1 MPVRTLL
8 SRKKAH
14 TVLLPPPAILMIMYA
29 TCIILGSFFLMLPI
43 ASNEPTSWY
52 DALFTAVSAVTVTG
66 LAVVDTG
73 SHFTVFG
80 QIIIAILIQLGGLG
94 LMTFAVLILTAL
106 GMRIPIRKQILL
118 KEDLNHTNLGSL
130 VRLVWVI
137 LKVVIILELLG
148 AALLAFHF
156 VPEFG
161 WLEGIWQ
168 SIFHSISALNNAG
181 FSLFPDSLSRWVG
194 DPLVNIVIPAL
205 FIIGGL
211 GYSVLTDINEKRR
224 WRTLT
229 LHSKLMLLGSLL
241 LILWGMVAFMMLEW
255 SNPKTLGALDSNSAR
270 IWASWFQSVTT
281 RTAGFNTVDIGS
293 LYNSTSLM
301 MMPLMFIGGGSTST
315 AGGIK
320 VTTFILLMLSV
331 IAFLK
336 RQDHISVFHRSL
348 SMEQMLKVLA
358 LVSISLLITIT
369 GLFIITITNH
379 ESFIDL
385 AFEVFSAFGT
395 VGLSRGV
402 TANLDNLGRFV
413 LIAIM
418 FLGRVGPLALGFF
431 LATKSTPRVRYP
443 AGKVF
448 LG

>member
-1 MPVRTLL
+1 M
-8 SRKKAH
+8 
-14 TVLLPPPAILMIMYA
+14 LMIMYA

>member
-1 MPVRTLL
+1 MPVRTLF
-8 SRKKAH
+8 SQKKSH
-14 TVLLPPPAILMIMYA
+14 TVLLPPPAILIIMYGI
-29 TCIILGSFFLMLPI
+29 CIGLGALLLMLPI
-43 ASNEPTSWY
+43 SSNASTSWY

-73 SHFTVFG
+73 THFTLFG
-80 QIIIAILIQLGGLG
+80 QIVIAILIQLGGLG

-118 KEDLNHTNLGSL
+118 REDLNHTNLGSL

-137 LKVVIILELLG
+137 LKVVIVLEIVG
-148 AALLAFHF
+148 AILLAYRFI
-156 VPEFG
+156 PIFG
-161 WLEGIWQ
+161 WQEGIWHA
-168 SIFHSISALNNAG
+168 IFHSISALNNAG
-181 FSLFPDSLSRWVG
+181 FGLLPDSLSRWVG
-194 DPLVNIVIPAL
+194 DPLINLVIPGL

-211 GYSVLTDINEKRR
+211 GYSVLSDINEKRR
-224 WRTLT
+224 WKTLT
-229 LHSKLMLLGSLL
+229 LHSKLMLSGSLV
-241 LILWGMVAFMMLEW
+241 LIVWGMFAFMLLEW
-255 SNPKTLGALDSNSAR
+255 HNPKTLAALDSNSAR

-293 LYNSTSLM
+293 LYDSTSLM
-301 MMPLMFIGGGSTST
+301 MIPLMFIGGGSTST

-331 IAFLK
+331 VAFLK
-336 RQDHISVFHRSL
+336 RQDHVSIFNRSL
-348 SMEQMLKVLA
+348 SIEQMLKVLA

-369 GLFIITITNH
+369 GLFVITISNH

-402 TANLDNLGRFV
+402 TTNLDSVGRLV
-413 LIAIM
+413 IIIIM
-418 FLGRVGPLALGFF
+418 FFGRVGPLALGFF

-443 AGKVF
+443 AGQVF